1 MAIPENFISLHRHE
15 EELRQKSIAAV
26 EASPE
31 LLLHAEALEGAMNAL
46 DHFTRGYS
54 TDDQDKLTIQLLGI
68 RLFNTSASALKLLLS
83 GYYQTAASHMR
94 DGIETANLIDY
105 FTIDPKLV
113 SQWRD
118 ADDKERWKR
127 FKPVAVRTALGKR
140 DGVKMT
146 ERRDEVYKVF
156 STYASH
162 ANPKGLRLLRPT
174 PNGLALIGPFFE
186 LTALTALFSEFAKNN
201 VPSAIHLV
209 RHFSN
214 RTRLDYLTAIAFLE
228 LSDRWSAHVY
238 ATPYEP
244 EKFAKLRSQVDER
257 FPSR

>member
-1 MAIPENFISLHRHE
+1 MTLPENFISLHRHE
-15 EELRQKSIAAV
+15 EGIRQQSIAAI
-26 EASPE
+26 EALPD
-31 LLLHAEALEGAMNAL
+31 LLLHAQALESAMNAL

-54 TDDQDKLTIQLLGI
+54 TDEQDKLTIQLLGI

-83 GYYQTAASHMR
+83 GYYQTSASQMR

-113 SQWRD
+113 SQWRE

-127 FKPVAVRTALGKR
+127 FKPVAVRAALGKR
-140 DGVKMT
+140 DGKKLT

-162 ANPKGLRLLRPT
+162 ASPKGFRLLRPT

-186 LTALTALFSEFAKNN
+186 PTALTALFGEFAKNN
-201 VPSAIHLV
+201 VPSAMHLV
-209 RHFSN
+209 RHFPN
-214 RTRLDYLTAIAFLE
+214 RTPLDYLTAIAFLE
-228 LSDRWSAHVY
+228 MSDRWSAHFY

-244 EKFAKLRSQVDER
+244 EKFAKLRSQVSER
-257 FPSR
+257 FPES

>member
-1 MAIPENFISLHRHE
+1 MALPENFRSLHQHE
-15 EELRQKSIAAV
+15 EAIRQQSIAAL

-31 LLLHAEALEGAMNAL
+31 LSLHAQALESAMNAL

-54 TDDQDKLTIQLLGI
+54 TNEQDKLTIQLLGI

-83 GYYQTAASHMR
+83 GYYQTSASQMR

-113 SQWRD
+113 SEWRE
-118 ADDKERWKR
+118 ADERQRWKR
-127 FKPVAVRTALGKR
+127 FKPVAVRAALGKR
-140 DGVKMT
+140 DGKKMT

-156 STYASH
+156 STYANHPS
-162 ANPKGLRLLRPT
+162 PQGFRLLRPT

-186 LTALTALFSEFAKNN
+186 PSALTALFSEFAKNN
-201 VPSAIHLV
+201 VPSAMHLV
-209 RHFSN
+209 RHFPN

-228 LSDRWSAHVY
+228 MSDRWSAHFY

-244 EKFAKLRSQVDER
+244 EKFSKLRSRVDER
-257 FPSR
+257 FP